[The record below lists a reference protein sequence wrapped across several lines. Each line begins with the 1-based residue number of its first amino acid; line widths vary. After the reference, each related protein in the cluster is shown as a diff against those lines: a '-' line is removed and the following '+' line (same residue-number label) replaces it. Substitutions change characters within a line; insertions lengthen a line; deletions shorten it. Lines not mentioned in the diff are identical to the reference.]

1 VFCRAAE
8 HCRRR
13 GASIS
18 QLALQFASQHP
29 EIPTTLL
36 SSASP
41 ESVRRNVEWH
51 EQPAEAT
58 LVAEVM
64 EILRPVRDK
73 DCSY

>member
-1 VFCRAAE
+1 VFRGAAE

-29 EIPTTLL
+29 EIPTTLF

-41 ESVRRNVEWH
+41 ESVRRNVRWH
-51 EQPAEAT
+51 EEPADPA
-58 LVAEVM
+58 LLAEVT
-64 EILRPVRDK
+64 ELLRPVRNK
-73 DCSY
+73 EWSY